1 MEMSGL
7 CRGKA
12 HSDTKTLWDSN
23 MSNNKTELEFAG
35 ATITGG
41 KLLLVIP
48 LLGAIGGAMWGGFE
62 VYQRLLD
69 AEAAITEYVSPD
81 FSSYDE
87 ALAVLQSRLTDQD
100 RILDTVE
107 DSLRAETEGVENQ
120 LERIL
125 GNINDQIDT
134 IESDVRQTESIAR
147 IAEDTVA
154 NTTRELRDDVYA
166 LEERVNDTLRE
177 VDTDLREIREDLE
190 TRIEQILDNPLND
203 NE

>member
-1 MEMSGL
+1 MT
-7 CRGKA
+7 
-12 HSDTKTLWDSN
+12 D
-23 MSNNKTELEFAG
+23 KTEIEFAG
-35 ATITGG
+35 ATFSGS
-41 KLLLVIP
+41 KLLLIVP
-48 LLGAIGGAMWGGFE
+48 LLGAIGGSMWGGFE

-177 VDTDLREIREDLE
+177 VDVELREIREELE
-190 TRIEQILDNPLND
+190 NRIQQMLDNPLND
-203 NE
+203 SE

>member
-1 MEMSGL
+1 MTE
-7 CRGKA
+7 
-12 HSDTKTLWDSN
+12 
-23 MSNNKTELEFAG
+23 KTELEFGG

-41 KLLLVIP
+41 KILLLVP
-48 LLGAIGGAMWGGFE
+48 LLGAIGGSMWGGFE
-62 VYQRLLD
+62 VYQRLID
-69 AEAAITEYVSPD
+69 AETAITEYVSPD
-81 FSSYDE
+81 FSGYDE
-87 ALAVLQSRLTDQD
+87 ALAVLESRLEDQN

-125 GNINDQIDT
+125 SNINDQIDT
-134 IESDVRQTESIAR
+134 IEADVRQTESIAR

-177 VDTDLREIREDLE
+177 VDTDLREIREELE
-190 TRIEQILDNPLND
+190 DRIQQMLDNPLND